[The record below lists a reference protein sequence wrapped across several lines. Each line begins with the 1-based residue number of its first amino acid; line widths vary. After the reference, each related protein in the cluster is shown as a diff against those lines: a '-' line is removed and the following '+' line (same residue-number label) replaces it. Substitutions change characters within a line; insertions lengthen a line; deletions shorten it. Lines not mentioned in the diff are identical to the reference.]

1 MEGIEEEEADI
12 KKWLV
17 FINISERYMK
27 IKGGLCFYLLFVDI
41 CGQIYE
47 SKTEKYICYFMLL
60 NIARK
65 IYLKIWRIIFIIF
78 CLLV

>member
-1 MEGIEEEEADI
+1 M
-12 KKWLV
+12 

-65 IYLKIWRIIFIIF
+65 IYLKI
-78 CLLV
+78 